1 MFHHV
6 PRDMVKPLSNVV
18 VLEVPANNS
27 GAKCWSIPEPRVSHR
42 AICTNSWKTVPCLS
56 ALDFSPPQR
65 HARALWQCLRVSWE
79 PMEYVQNAVDL
90 SEKIANNG

>member
-1 MFHHV
+1 MFL
-6 PRDMVKPLSNVV
+6 D
-18 VLEVPANNS
+18 VPANNS

-42 AICTNSWKTVPCLS
+42 AICTNSWKTRPCLS

-79 PMEYVQNAVDL
+79 PKEYVQNAVEL
-90 SEKIANNG
+90 SGKIANNGYVTHY